1 MKTLRSRSP
10 YLNFS
15 LFRGFDTYSGLYVGD
30 DTEET
35 DDGERAGRRQAKR
48 MSSFH
53 RARQSDST
61 KARQQPAQPASPIA
75 EVRSKKKRREN
86 RRQTK
91 RSRKNRRKTK
101 NPGSGEDKYESMLY
115 ANKAAEIIRSQAD
128 GSPPFFIYLSFLT
141 KSYPR
146 DNKVSSIPSTL
157 LFLASAVGVKT
168 QKIRQNESVSGDS
181 LLKAA
186 KSLLQ
191 QLSVVTVYRF
201 KKCFQ
206 RWTSRESGPWLA

>member
-1 MKTLRSRSP
+1 MKTLRHWSP
-10 YLNFS
+10 SFNFS
-15 LFRGFDTYSGLYVGD
+15 FFRGFDTYSGLYVGD

-53 RARQSDST
+53 RSRQSDTT

-101 NPGSGEDKYESMLY
+101 NPGGSGEDKYESMLY
-115 ANKAAEIIRSQAD
+115 ANKAAEIIRSQAE

-146 DNKVSSIPSTL
+146 DSKVSSSQVLCRFLPL
-157 LFLASAVGVKT
+157 LLASADHKKSVKT
-168 QKIRQNESVSGDS
+168 C
-181 LLKAA
+181 L
-186 KSLLQ
+186 
-191 QLSVVTVYRF
+191 YRA
-201 KKCFQ
+201 
-206 RWTSRESGPWLA
+206 TA

>member
-1 MKTLRSRSP
+1 MFNENLRSWSP
-10 YLNFS
+10 SLNFS
-15 LFRGFDTYSGLYVGD
+15 FFRGFDTYSGLYVGD

-53 RARQSDST
+53 RARQSDTT
-61 KARQQPAQPASPIA
+61 KARQQPAQPASPVA

-101 NPGSGEDKYESMLY
+101 NPGGSGEDKYESMLY
-115 ANKAAEIIRSQAD
+115 ANKAAEIIRSQAE

-146 DNKVSSIPSTL
+146 DNKVSSFASMLP
-157 LFLASAVGVKT
+157 FLACCRRQQT
-168 QKIRQNESVSGDS
+168 QKIRQNVSVSSDS
-181 LLKAA
+181 LLKAVHP
-186 KSLLQ
+186 Q
-191 QLSVVTVYRF
+191 NVRF
-201 KKCFQ
+201 QNVRFQ
-206 RWTSRESGPWLA
+206 NV